1 MSGCPAPI
9 MNVTVNNVAQ
19 GKVFIN
25 ERPLGY
31 RSKCE
36 GDNTQ
41 YVGIKVCEIKVK
53 GIWYL
58 FISYYF
64 VLKTKYLIVYRE
76 RVH

>member
-19 GKVFIN
+19 GKVFIK

-41 YVGIKVCEIKVK
+41 YVGIKVCEIKMK
-53 GIWYL
+53 GI
-58 FISYYF
+58 
-64 VLKTKYLIVYRE
+64 
-76 RVH
+76 